1 MEIIHKA
8 MELSFI
14 LNIIVLVCSILVFL
28 SSLRNLCDINK
39 QIKKHE
45 RVLKQ
50 LEKERQEIEQQ
61 LKEL

>member
-1 MEIIHKA
+1 

-28 SSLRNLCDINK
+28 SSLRNILYINK
-39 QIKKHE
+39 QIKENE
-45 RVLKQ
+45 RK
-50 LEKERQEIEQQ
+50 RQEIEQQ

>member
-1 MEIIHKA
+1 MKLKKRKV

-39 QIKKHE
+39 QIKKNE
-45 RVLKQ
+45 RALKQ

-61 LKEL
+61 FK

>member
-1 MEIIHKA
+1 

-39 QIKKHE
+39 QIKKNE
-45 RVLKQ
+45 RALKQ

-61 LKEL
+61 FKEL

>member
-1 MEIIHKA
+1 

-39 QIKKHE
+39 QIKKNE
-45 RVLKQ
+45 RTIKQ

>member
-1 MEIIHKA
+1 

-14 LNIIVLVCSILVFL
+14 LNIIVMVCSILAFL
-28 SSLRNLCDINK
+28 LSLRNLCDINK

-50 LEKERQEIEQQ
+50 LEKERQELEQQ
-61 LKEL
+61 FKEL

>member
-1 MEIIHKA
+1 

-28 SSLRNLCDINK
+28 FSLRNLCDINK
-39 QIKKHE
+39 QIKKNE

-50 LEKERQEIEQQ
+50 LKRKKQEIEQQ
-61 LKEL
+61 FKEL

>member
-1 MEIIHKA
+1 

-39 QIKKHE
+39 QIKKNE
-45 RVLKQ
+45 RALKQ
-50 LEKERQEIEQQ
+50 LEKERQELEQQ
-61 LKEL
+61 FKEL